1 MTGSVVSGPL
11 VGGALGPLSGP
22 RGSGGGARSSRCG
35 GGCDGFFRVSAG
47 FAIT

>member
-11 VGGALGPLSGP
+11 VGGALGRLSGP

-35 GGCDGFFRVSAG
+35 GVVMGFSVSALVLR
-47 FAIT
+47 